1 MLRVGLCSPPPDR
14 GGPRERGTVLLLFP
28 SSVVV
33 ILVLAAIVL
42 DFGLAH
48 VRIQELR
55 AVAASAAND
64 AIGGLDADALR
75 TTGDIVFDLDIAE
88 NLAEAAVAAG
98 PLPDAEVESVSITR
112 DAQNRWEIAVT
123 VSVTVEHAIAPA
135 LPGSNRSLRA
145 EVTERVLAAP

>member
-1 MLRVGLCSPPPDR
+1 MLKGGLRD
-14 GGPRERGTVLLLFP
+14 RGTVLLLLP

-55 AVAASAAND
+55 SVAASAAND
-64 AIGGLDADALR
+64 VIGAVDADALR
-75 TTGDIVFDLDIAE
+75 STGDITFDLDIAE
-88 NLAEAAVAAG
+88 NLAEAAIAAG
-98 PLPDAEVESVSITR
+98 PLPAAEVESISMTR

-123 VSVTVEHAIAPA
+123 VSATVEYAIAPA

-145 EVTERVLAAP
+145 EVTERVLTAP